1 MTNKALRRELVNT
14 QAKASYMLAT
24 LKRFASAMEQH
35 SYPELQGIASD
46 AFAIIAR
53 EKRKS

>member
-46 AFAIIAR
+46 AFAIIIR